1 MKRIDIALLI
11 GLMCLGLTACDES
24 TAGGV
29 ASASSAAKETTA
41 EVEAAGSAGSSE
53 AGETEA
59 AGSAGSSEA
68 GETEAAGTGE
78 TAGSQKIYA
87 DMDGI
92 IFGFYSGVGAWE
104 TTLKVAPDGSFK
116 GQFNDA
122 NMGED
127 GEGYKN
133 GTIYECAF
141 TGKFSAAEKVDDT
154 SYSAKVEALDYEKE
168 KNGSDHYI
176 EDQTLHIM
184 TDPYGLSLGD
194 DIVIYTPGKKTSELS
209 EGFMSWMTWKIPD
222 DAKELDQ
229 IAIYNTTGDYVFYP
243 DFYAMGTEEP
253 TEGAPTESKAY
264 LNLKNSYYSQA
275 MPPYYQTPFVPE
287 VPEAPSK
294 SYSSVSIENLQGRW
308 VNRYKEGK
316 VQVEEVLSVNGNR
329 GRIETFMDGVQ
340 QGVWNGEGIIDIEDR
355 SARKVCPAFR
365 IYDDT
370 GDAVCVIYI
379 RWVKDKAFFDGGFVK
394 EWKREGTDR
403 PDQYL
408 YDTVTLDNLQG
419 VWYTEDIESDG
430 LHQVVLTVDEDR
442 ATLFETIE
450 GVPSKFWN
458 GGGEASIV
466 MQDYLPEITVPELII
481 QMETGPATGSAGIY
495 VSGVSEDMFYDRGF
509 NRWYVKVRPDFL
521 MEEDQE
527 TPEVT
532 MQEDGSGLLQ
542 GTNRYEIRKNEKKA
556 GNGNED
562 EDIVEWTVEASNDD
576 GMKETLAV
584 EVESYVTNPPDFGT
598 LVEEWDVNFDGIPDV
613 LLYLGAYSPRGDSYY
628 QCYLSDGK
636 TLKLCQGFD
645 EIPNPWA
652 DAENKEINSTVRDG
666 AEAYYDLVYRVEGDK
681 AVKVSETRY
690 VYDEKAGDYIPGKE

>member
-92 IFGFYSGVGAWE
+92 TFGFYSGVGAWE

-379 RWVKDKAFFDGGFVK
+379 RWVKDKAFFDGHI
-394 EWKREGTDR
+394 
-403 PDQYL
+403 
-408 YDTVTLDNLQG
+408 TLNTTNTPGATERVRFTYRNDNLELTTTARTRVSYSTYTISTIAPLLTFNNQVG
-419 VWYTEDIESDG
+419 GTANWTWTAIGLTTKGEFNYNWY
-430 LHQVVLTVDEDR
+430 
-442 ATLFETIE
+442 
-450 GVPSKFWN
+450 N
-458 GGGEASIV
+458 GYASNPA
-466 MQDYLPEITVPELII
+466 PEYILNAEI
-481 QMETGPATGSAGIY
+481 QKSLL
-495 VSGVSEDMFYDRGF
+495 
-509 NRWYVKVRPDFL
+509 K
-521 MEEDQE
+521 
-527 TPEVT
+527 
-532 MQEDGSGLLQ
+532 GLL
-542 GTNRYEIRKNEKKA
+542 
-556 GNGNED
+556 
-562 EDIVEWTVEASNDD
+562 
-576 GMKETLAV
+576 TLAV
-584 EVESYVTNPPDFGT
+584 KGYDILGQSKNLMVSDNGNIHSETLNNTLGRYIVASVTVRFGT
-598 LVEEWDVNFDGIPDV
+598 FKGM
-613 LLYLGAYSPRGDSYY
+613 GGGRG
-628 QCYLSDGK
+628 G
-636 TLKLCQGFD
+636 
-645 EIPNPWA
+645 
-652 DAENKEINSTVRDG
+652 
-666 AEAYYDLVYRVEGDK
+666 
-681 AVKVSETRY
+681 
-690 VYDEKAGDYIPGKE
+690 PGGPGGPGRGMGGPPPGR